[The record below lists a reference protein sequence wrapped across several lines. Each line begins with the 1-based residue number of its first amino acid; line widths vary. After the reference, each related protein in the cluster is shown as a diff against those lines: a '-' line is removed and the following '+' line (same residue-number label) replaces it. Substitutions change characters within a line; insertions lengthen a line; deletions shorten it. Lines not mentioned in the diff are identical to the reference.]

1 MHTSSIVV
9 DKARQLAAAGH
20 HAEVVE
26 YLGGRPGSELV
37 DSPSLA
43 LLYGTAYAR
52 LGRHDEGQRWLDV
65 ALDQARKRDE
75 QTVERHALN
84 ARGAIA
90 LVSGRIDEAADY
102 FTQALLAAS
111 RDEDPATTGRC
122 SNNLGII
129 SNLRGRHAEAIGSWE
144 IAAAA
149 FDRAG
154 LRQGVAEC
162 YHNLAIAYRQMAALD
177 RALAMADRAVAEA
190 EGAGDRTLWAMAL
203 RGRAEIR
210 VVRGELELARRELDR
225 VREIRRGL
233 RDTVE
238 EAEDL
243 RVAASLLVAEGQLPA
258 AERALRE
265 VIARA
270 EPHGRPQLL
279 AEATRDLCGVLRR
292 TGRDTEAHTV
302 ARTAK
307 AAFTRLGA
315 EGEIR
320 DLAGQGWDD
329 AFAAELRGSLAPLHA
344 AQELADAGQYAEL
357 LTYLSKRSPDELE
370 QSPMLTLLCGIAHS
384 RLGRLDLGQQWA
396 MVAQLRSRMQ
406 GDRALEVR
414 ALNVSGAIA
423 LERGGIG
430 EATYFFTRAQE
441 KAMQENDMASV
452 GRCAN
457 NLGIIATMQ
466 GDYNR
471 AVGAYTRA
479 ISAYQQASHDRGM
492 VESQHNLGITYREQ
506 GQLDR
511 AMRAADTALREA
523 ERLGDRAL
531 EAQALA
537 GLAEIWVARGEP
549 ELAIQDAERA
559 LAVHRELQNAV
570 LETEDLR
577 ILALALGIAGKTR
590 DAEDMLRAVI
600 DRATAQDR
608 PLLVA
613 SAQRDL
619 AQLLALLGDVA
630 VAKQL
635 AQTARATF
643 DRLGAKVELQK
654 LDVLLAIPDLLVPK
668 KESESRTGP
677 HAGLGDEVQRGR
689 SHDRAPRE
697 QKKP

>member
-1 MHTSSIVV
+1 MHASSSVV
-9 DKARQLAAAGH
+9 DTARQLAAAGR

-26 YLGGRPGSELV
+26 YLGAQPASELA
-37 DSPSLA
+37 DSPTLA
-43 LLYGTAYAR
+43 LLYGTAHAR
-52 LGRHDEGQRWLDV
+52 LGRHDEGQRWLDL
-65 ALDQARKRDE
+65 ALDLARKRDE
-75 QTVERHALN
+75 QAVERDALN

-111 RDEDPATTGRC
+111 RDGDAVTTGRC

-154 LRQGVAEC
+154 LRRGVAEC
-162 YHNLAIAYRQMAALD
+162 QHNQAIAYLDQGALD
-177 RALAMADRAVAEA
+177 KALAAADRAVAHAEA
-190 EGAGDRTLWAMAL
+190 EGDHTLRALTL

-210 VVRGELELARRELDR
+210 VARRELEQARRELDR
-225 VREIRRGL
+225 VREIRSGL
-233 RDTVE
+233 RDTVG

-243 RVAASLLVAEGQLPA
+243 RVAASLLVAEGQPA
-258 AERALRE
+258 AAEVALRE

-279 AEATRDLCGVLRR
+279 AEATRDLALLLRR
-292 TGRDTEAHTV
+292 SGRTSDAQTA
-302 ARTAK
+302 ARRAK
-307 AAFTRLGA
+307 IVFTRLGA

-320 DLAGQGWDD
+320 NLANQDWDD
-329 AFAAELRGSLAPLHA
+329 DFAAELRGSLAPLNA
-344 AQELADAGQYAEL
+344 AQALADAGLYAEL
-357 LTYLSKRSPDELE
+357 LSYLSKRSPDELE
-370 QSPMLTLLCGIAHS
+370 QSPVLTLLCGIAHA

-396 MVAQLRSRMQ
+396 MVAQLRARML

-423 LERGGIG
+423 LERGGIS

-441 KAMQENDMASV
+441 KAMQDDDMATV

-457 NLGIIATMQ
+457 NLGIIANMQ

-479 ISAYQQASHDRGM
+479 ITAYEKASHNRGV

-511 AMRAADTALREA
+511 ALRAADTALREA

-531 EAQALA
+531 QAQALA
-537 GLAEIWVARGEP
+537 GLAEIRVARGEP
-549 ELAIQDAERA
+549 ESAIRDAERA
-559 LAVHRELQNAV
+559 LAVHRELKDAV

-577 ILALALGIAGKTR
+577 ILAVALGVAGKAR
-590 DAEDMLRAVI
+590 EAETMLRQVI
-600 DRATAQDR
+600 DRATEHQR

-619 AQLLALLGDVA
+619 AHLLALVGDVA
-630 VAKQL
+630 AAKQIAL
-635 AQTARATF
+635 AARATF
-643 DRLGAKVELQK
+643 DRLRAKVETEK
-654 LDVLLAIPDLLVPK
+654 LDALLAIPDLLATKSPGV
-668 KESESRTGP
+668 T
-677 HAGLGDEVQRGR
+677 EVMREIPI
-689 SHDRAPRE
+689 APRPQE
-697 QKKP
+697 RKVRS